1 MDVTPEQQFTLLPP
15 GTLYC
20 VTVILGEGGRWR
32 DYMFHFDE
40 LFLYIFMSVMCYVC
54 VCVFVCWGL
63 IEVDTYKKFYP
74 SAYLKIH
81 DFNILSI
88 IH

>member
-1 MDVTPEQQFTLLPP
+1 
-15 GTLYC
+15 
-20 VTVILGEGGRWR
+20 
-32 DYMFHFDE
+32 MFYFDE

-63 IEVDTYKKFYP
+63 IEVDTYKKFYL